1 MLRSNIYEFQSKA
14 HQENPYLPKMTRIV
28 RRVPMVENNHLFL
41 VRFDNSQDGETFDY
55 LPGQFVELSVI
66 GAGECPISLSST
78 PTRKGLLE
86 FCIRRMGRTTSALY
100 RLRENDMIGIRGP
113 YGNGFP
119 VKEMKGANLLLVA
132 GGLGMAPL
140 RSLLNYAL
148 DNRRDYGTIT
158 LLYGAKYPE
167 DILFRDELESLETRE
182 DIDTLLTVEQ
192 SYNLPEAKSWN
203 GRIGMVTDLFG
214 EVDDLDVDNTYAI
227 ACGPPIFYRF
237 VIEKLLE
244 RNFSKDRILI
254 SLERRMECGI
264 GKCGH
269 CGIGYKYTCIDG
281 PVFTYWDAINLP
293 EMIA

>member
-1 MLRSNIYEFQSKA
+1 
-14 HQENPYLPKMTRIV
+14 
-28 RRVPMVENNHLFL
+28 
-41 VRFDNSQDGETFDY
+41 
-55 LPGQFVELSVI
+55 
-66 GAGECPISLSST
+66 
-78 PTRKGLLE
+78 
-86 FCIRRMGRTTSALY
+86 
-100 RLRENDMIGIRGP
+100 
-113 YGNGFP
+113 
-119 VKEMKGANLLLVA
+119 
-132 GGLGMAPL
+132 
-140 RSLLNYAL
+140 
-148 DNRRDYGTIT
+148 
-158 LLYGAKYPE
+158 
-167 DILFRDELESLETRE
+167 
-182 DIDTLLTVEQ
+182 DTLLTVEQ